1 MTHAFSLAAW
11 GCFVALGVHEGYR
24 AMGVAL
30 KRTAAGDPEEESE
43 YWQKNGFMGM
53 TEHLLSP

>member
-1 MTHAFSLAAW
+1 MAS
-11 GCFVALGVHEGYR
+11 GVHEGYR

-30 KRTAAGDPEEESE
+30 EKTAAGDPEEESE
-43 YWQKNGFMGM
+43 FWQKNDCMGM